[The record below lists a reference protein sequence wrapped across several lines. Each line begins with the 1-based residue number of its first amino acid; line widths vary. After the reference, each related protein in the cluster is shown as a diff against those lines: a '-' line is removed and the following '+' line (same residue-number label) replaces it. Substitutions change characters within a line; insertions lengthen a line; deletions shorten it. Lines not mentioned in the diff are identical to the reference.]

1 MRLPV
6 YRNFLIEILIMNLK
20 KKYKILVTGGA
31 GMIGSNL
38 VKKLVSNGFEV
49 FVADNLWRGKKEY
62 LLSDNTNMVIPSK
75 NFHQVDLRDFENCLK
90 VTSKMDI
97 VVHLA
102 DVVAGINYVFSNE
115 SSLYRSNILINTNTL
130 QACVT
135 NKVKKYIYAGTACSY
150 PKSKQSII
158 NPPPFLEEDV
168 YPAEPESAYGWSKLM
183 GEYEAEL
190 AHNSGVIDIEILR
203 LHNVYGSPAELD
215 PSMSQVIP
223 ALCRKAIEQ
232 KNLELLVWGSGK
244 QKRAFVH
251 VDDVVDGFV
260 KAISKTSKFN
270 GAIQLGPDY
279 STSIAEIAKR
289 IVSLSGKNIS
299 IKFDKSKP
307 EGDFDRMA
315 NNSKA
320 KKFLNWSPLI
330 TLDEGLKKVFSWCET
345 KLS

>member
-1 MRLPV
+1 
-6 YRNFLIEILIMNLK
+6 MNMK
-20 KKYKILVTGGA
+20 KKYKIKILVTGGA

-38 VKKLVSNGFEV
+38 VKRLVYEGYDV

-62 LLSDNTNMVIPSK
+62 LLSDDKGTMVIPNK
-75 NFHQVDLRDFENCLK
+75 NFHKVDLRDYKNCLK
-90 VTSKMDI
+90 VTKKMDV

-130 QACVT
+130 HACIA

-150 PKSKQSII
+150 PKSKQSFI
-158 NPPPFLEEDV
+158 NPPPFKEDDV
-168 YPAEPESAYGWSKLM
+168 YPAEPESGYGWSKLM

-190 AHNSGVIDIEILR
+190 VHNEGLIDIEILR
-203 LHNVYGSPAELD
+203 LHNVYGSPSELD

-232 KNLELLVWGSGK
+232 KNLELVVWGSGR

-260 KAISKTSKFN
+260 KAINKTSKFN
-270 GAIQLGPDY
+270 GVIQLGPNY

-289 IVSLSGKNIS
+289 IVLLSEKKIL

-307 EGDFDRMA
+307 EGDVDRMA
-315 NNSKA
+315 NNTRA
-320 KKFLNWSPLI
+320 KKFLNWSPRI
-330 TLDEGLKKVFSWCET
+330 SLDDGLKKVFSWCKT
-345 KLS
+345 KLI

>member
-1 MRLPV
+1 M
-6 YRNFLIEILIMNLK
+6 K
-20 KKYKILVTGGA
+20 KKYKVKVLVTGGA

-38 VKKLVSNGFEV
+38 VKRLVYEGYDV

-62 LLSDNTNMVIPSK
+62 LLSDDKGTMVIPNK
-75 NFHQVDLRDFENCLK
+75 NFHKVDLRDYKNCLK
-90 VTSKMDI
+90 VTNKMDV

-130 QACVT
+130 HACIA

-150 PKSKQSII
+150 PKSKQSFI
-158 NPPPFLEEDV
+158 NPPPFKEDDV
-168 YPAEPESAYGWSKLM
+168 YPAEPESGYGWSKLM

-190 AHNSGVIDIEILR
+190 VHNEGLIDIEILR
-203 LHNVYGSPAELD
+203 LHNVYGSPSELD

-232 KNLELLVWGSGK
+232 KNLELVVWGSGR

-260 KAISKTSKFN
+260 KAINKTSKFN
-270 GAIQLGPDY
+270 GVIQLGPNY

-289 IVSLSGKNIS
+289 IVLLSEKKIL

-307 EGDFDRMA
+307 EGDVDRMA
-315 NNSKA
+315 NNTRA
-320 KKFLNWSPLI
+320 KKFLNWSPRI
-330 TLDEGLKKVFSWCET
+330 SLDDGLKKVFGWCKT
-345 KLS
+345 KLI